1 MNGLI
6 VADTLISL
14 EFERKL
20 AQRRADRHY
29 WSIEQENLALRQE
42 NDELLA
48 QYNGLVMR
56 YNALLQDRKQLAINY
71 EKMRDIADSWEAD
84 CQRLLA
90 WARGVE
96 ENGHPGRKK

>member
-20 AQRRADRHY
+20 DQRRANKY
-29 WSIEQENLALRQE
+29 YASIEQENLALRQQI
-42 NDELLA
+42 DELLA
-48 QYNGLVMR
+48 RHNGLVTR
-56 YNALLQDRKQLAINY
+56 YNALLQDREQLAVNL
-71 EKMRDIADSWEAD
+71 EKMRDIARSWHAD
-84 CQRLLA
+84 YDRLKA
-90 WARGVE
+90 WADDVE